1 MRAFRVRVFGRVQ
14 RVGYRRFIIDEAQGL
29 GLAGY
34 VRNLPDGSVEVF
46 AQGGEEA
53 LERFLEAIK
62 RPPLGEVKRVE
73 VEEVAVDPEVEG
85 FRIIYGELVDELQ
98 EGFGGMQEV
107 FMQYWREFRDFRGEF
122 KDFRGEFKD
131 YRKEFEDYRGEFK
144 DFRDEFRDYRGEFRE
159 FARRTDESFRRI
171 EERYGEISE
180 RLTVILETLVR
191 ESRETREMI
200 DESLRLLRE
209 AIDSLK

>member
-1 MRAFRVRVFGRVQ
+1 MGRVQ
-14 RVGYRRFIIDEAQGL
+14 RVCYRRFIIDEAQWL

-34 VRNLPDGSVEVF
+34 VRNLPDGSVEIF
-46 AQGGEEA
+46 AQGGEEK
-53 LERFLEAIK
+53 LVRFLEAVK

-73 VEEVAVDPEVEG
+73 VEEASVDPGVEG

-122 KDFRGEFKD
+122 KD
-131 YRKEFEDYRGEFK
+131 
-144 DFRDEFRDYRGEFRE
+144 YRGEFRD
-159 FARRTDESFRRI
+159 FARRTDEGFRRM
-171 EERYGEISE
+171 EERYGEIS
-180 RLTVILETLVR
+180 RKLTVILETLIR

-200 DESLRLLRE
+200 NESLRLLRE
-209 AIDSLK
+209 AIDRLK

>member
-1 MRAFRVRVFGRVQ
+1 MVETALRIRVFGRVQ
-14 RVGYRRFIIDEAQGL
+14 RVGYRRFVVDEAQGL
-29 GLAGY
+29 GLSGY

-53 LERFLEAIK
+53 LESFLEAIK

-73 VEEVAVDPEVEG
+73 IEETAVDPEVEG
-85 FRIIYGELVDELQ
+85 FKIIYGELVDELQ

-107 FMQYWREFRDFRGEF
+107 FMQYWREFRD
-122 KDFRGEFKD
+122 
-131 YRKEFEDYRGEFK
+131 YRE
-144 DFRDEFRDYRGEFRE
+144 EFRE
-159 FARRTDESFRRI
+159 FARRTDENFRRI

-180 RLTVILETLVR
+180 RLAVILETLIR

-200 DESLRLLRE
+200 NESLRLLRE
-209 AIDSLK
+209 AINRLG